1 MLHSKLLAILLAA
14 TTIVTPGTP
23 QGSSGA
29 VPAPEYDP
37 SRPSAQANP
46 DGSIS
51 PLPQS
56 QTRSTRS
63 LSACSRYS
71 AAGPIGGQWSTSGPG
86 CSLFGLRGAKHT
98 YSWEMQW
105 FSNAKAC
112 VQGRGYNSRRAPYWA
127 GIGCGSGGAYTVGW
141 GEVISTTRV
150 KVKSLSVVTNA
161 PIWWS

>member
-1 MLHSKLLAILLAA
+1 
-14 TTIVTPGTP
+14 
-23 QGSSGA
+23 
-29 VPAPEYDP
+29 
-37 SRPSAQANP
+37 
-46 DGSIS
+46 
-51 PLPQS
+51 
-56 QTRSTRS
+56 
-63 LSACSRYS
+63 
-71 AAGPIGGQWSTSGPG
+71 
-86 CSLFGLRGAKHT
+86 
-98 YSWEMQW
+98 MQW